1 MSASSVPTAAPA
13 AAPTPAEQAEAAR
26 GSVLVLALADRSAIL
41 VSGGDRVSWLN
52 GLVTCDLAKLRPGE
66 AAYGLLV
73 EKKGRIQTDLYAV
86 PAAAGDADGNAVL
99 ALAVPAS
106 LRDDLV
112 PALDHYLIMEDVEL
126 EKGDVVF
133 HFAHGP
139 RAAELAAAVS
149 GACAFA
155 GKLDLLGHGGV
166 VLGVQAS
173 EAAALSARLAAE
185 AGKLGGVVGDEAG
198 LEALRIE
205 RGLPRFGVE
214 VDATL
219 YPQEASL
226 EKLAVSFSKGC
237 YLGQE
242 VVYMLENRGHVKR
255 KLVPLDVDGEA
266 LPEKGAAVS
275 TPAGEAIGEIRSA
288 ARGPLTHK
296 TVAIAMVKWAHAKPE
311 TELRIGDRAARV
323 RAFP

>member
-1 MSASSVPTAAPA
+1 MSAPSVPTFSQ
-13 AAPTPAEQAEAAR
+13 QAKAAR
-26 GSVLVLALADRSAIL
+26 DTVLVVALADRSAIL
-41 VSGGDRVSWLN
+41 LSGGDRTSWLN
-52 GLVTCDLAKLRPGE
+52 GLVTCDLAKLGPGE

-86 PAAAGDADGNAVL
+86 PARDGSAL
-99 ALAVPAS
+99 ALAVPAA
-106 LRDDLV
+106 LRADLV

-126 EKGDVVF
+126 EQGDLAF

-139 RAAELAAAVS
+139 RAAELAAAVADAS
-149 GACAFA
+149 SFA
-155 GKLDLLGHGGV
+155 GKLDLLGYGGV
-166 VLGVQAS
+166 VLGAPAAQAD
-173 EAAALSARLAAE
+173 AFATRLAAE
-185 AGKLGGVVGDEAG
+185 AAKLGGAAGDDAG

-214 VDATL
+214 VDTTL

-255 KLVPLDVDGEA
+255 KLVPLDVEGEA

-275 TPAGEAIGEIRSA
+275 TPTGEAIGEIKSS
-288 ARGPLTHK
+288 ARGPLTDK
-296 TVAIAMVKWAHAKPE
+296 TVAIAMVKWAHARPD
-311 TELRIGDRAARV
+311 TELRVGERTARV